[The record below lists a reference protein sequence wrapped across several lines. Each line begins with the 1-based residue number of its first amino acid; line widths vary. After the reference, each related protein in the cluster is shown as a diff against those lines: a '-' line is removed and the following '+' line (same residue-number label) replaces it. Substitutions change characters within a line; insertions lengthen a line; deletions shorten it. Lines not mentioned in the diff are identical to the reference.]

1 MQIDVDALMTGQNS
15 VEITRTKQE
24 LEAFANEI
32 TEKGKWLAKKK
43 IISPVITMYT
53 QVLSSNMTGKR

>member
-32 TEKGKWLAKKK
+32 TEKGKWLAKK
-43 IISPVITMYT
+43 
-53 QVLSSNMTGKR
+53 R